1 VNFTV
6 MGNIVNARY
15 HRLLEQTHFLKH
27 IPYCSKEELIKHY
40 RDSDIFVM
48 PSKRETFGLVYA
60 EAMSQALPIV
70 FSRGQGFDGQFPEG
84 EVGYSVK
91 YNSPT
96 EVADR
101 IEQILNNYDA
111 ISQRALSSSERYR
124 WFYIAREYA
133 KLYSE
138 HKL

>member
-1 VNFTV
+1 

-48 PSKRETFGLVYA
+48 PSKRETFGLVY
-60 EAMSQALPIV
+60 
-70 FSRGQGFDGQFPEG
+70 GQFPEG